1 MKELEYRTVPDCVLT
16 LSCCKAATSYRDGY
30 RISCRTVFCISSTG
44 VAHASITQKAKNA
57 KRIFVPVLT
66 SRGFLTVC
74 GGTGWGT

>member
-1 MKELEYRTVPDCVLT
+1 MKELEYRTVPDCILM
-16 LSCCKAATSYRDGY
+16 LSCCKTVSSYRDGY
-30 RISCRTVFCISSTG
+30 RINSRTVFCISSTD
-44 VAHASITQKAKNA
+44 VAHASITQKAKNT